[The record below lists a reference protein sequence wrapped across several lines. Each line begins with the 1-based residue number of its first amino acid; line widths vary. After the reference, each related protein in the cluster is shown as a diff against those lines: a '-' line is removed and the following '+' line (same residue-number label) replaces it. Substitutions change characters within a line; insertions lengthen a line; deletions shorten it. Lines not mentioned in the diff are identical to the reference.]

1 MKGHAISA
9 LCVTSDL
16 CVCCCVCPK
25 GERPFRCRLCPYRAS
40 QKGNLKTHVQSVH
53 HVHFDNAQYPD
64 YRPPGLGREQEEEQ
78 GDWFS
83 PTTTNPPRPNNR
95 PTNVTSPGPKIEIE
109 TPSIFPAPPQR
120 QQRDLRAVS
129 ETPPDRV
136 TSE

>member
-64 YRPPGLGREQEEEQ
+64 YRPPGLGPEQDEEQ

-83 PTTTNPPRPNNR
+83 PTTTDPPRPNNR
-95 PTNVTSPGPKIEIE
+95 PTNVTTPGPKIELE
-109 TPSIFPAPPQR
+109 TPSIFPTPPQR

-136 TSE
+136 TSA